1 MYKIN
6 ESQISRLKGKTCVQK
21 PLLPDESSCEASGQA
36 ILRLAQ
42 NMTESFLLLLERLL
56 GNAVLRRRAWPQW
69 EMPRDCSRWK
79 VAPKAQPVSMLFT
92 FFESCWGGKKKK
104 SSHLHQFSALANMT
118 QAEYLQRS
126 STWPNQGKIWGS
138 LSWEASH
145 YPQWNSF
152 PPAVAYTCQSDLW
165 KFWPRKGSHPDL
177 LDRGFWIL
185 SLPQNWIHEELGIA
199 LEVAKNIPNFSIHTL
214 HK

>member
-145 YPQWNSF
+145 YPQWEQFPSCRGLHLPIWSLKILAQEGVSPRPSWQRLLNSF
-152 PPAVAYTCQSDLW
+152 PTPELNTWGTGNS
-165 KFWPRKGSHPDL
+165 FRGSKEHTKL
-177 LDRGFWIL
+177 LN
-185 SLPQNWIHEELGIA
+185 SY
-199 LEVAKNIPNFSIHTL
+199 ST
-214 HK
+214 